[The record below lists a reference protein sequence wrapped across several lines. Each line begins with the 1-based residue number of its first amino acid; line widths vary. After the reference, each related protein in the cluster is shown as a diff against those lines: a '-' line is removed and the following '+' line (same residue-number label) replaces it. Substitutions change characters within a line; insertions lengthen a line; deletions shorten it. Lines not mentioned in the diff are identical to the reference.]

1 MADRIKGIT
10 VEIGG
15 DTSGLDK
22 ALKKTNSEING
33 TQKELKQVERLL
45 KLDPTNTDLL
55 AQRQELLSK
64 AVGQTTDKL
73 DALKKAKA
81 EADEQMKNGT
91 EVNQAEY
98 RRLEREIVATEQ
110 SLGSLK
116 EASQESNAALA
127 AIGATADKI
136 SQGAGKIAS
145 ATKGISTAAAGALG
159 ALGGAAYKAVTMSDD
174 LNTLAKQSGFTTA
187 ELQKMQYAADRI
199 DVSVETITGSATKLK
214 KNMTSTSKDVTAAFD
229 QLGVSVRDSNGELL
243 DVSDVF
249 DQTVMALSQ
258 IENETER
265 DTLAMTLFGKS
276 ADQLAGVIDDG
287 GAALREY
294 GREAQDLGLILDQ
307 ETLDGLNEVNDAI
320 DKIKA
325 QSAATLATTGAKA
338 MEVLLPIF
346 EDVIE
351 AVGRVLE
358 YIGNLDEGTLK
369 LIMTVLAV
377 VAAISPVAGIISKI
391 AGAISAVTPILSTII
406 ATVGAI
412 PLAIAAAV
420 AAIAIFGDDIQR
432 VLQRV
437 DDFLQGVFVRDWSE
451 QFGILGNV
459 LNGFAAAAKG
469 IWDAI
474 KQVFNGVID
483 FIRGVFTGDWER
495 AWNGVKDIF
504 GSVFSA
510 FVGLAKAPLN
520 AVIGL
525 LNAAVD
531 ALNSMI
537 RGLNRIS
544 VDIPDWVPG
553 LGGKSFGIDIPEI
566 GKIPYLA
573 NGGVVSNGGRAIVG
587 EAGAEMLTVQGG
599 RAYVQPLG
607 GGGAPQIVM
616 NNTFNGY
623 NSAAGAAAARDLAA
637 QVNRALG
644 RAY

>member
-22 ALKKTNSEING
+22 ALKKTNGEINS

-81 EADEQMKNGT
+81 QADEQMKNGT
-91 EVNQAEY
+91 EVNQTEY
-98 RRLEREIVATEQ
+98 RRLEREIVQTEQ

-116 EASQESNAALA
+116 KASQESNAALA

-145 ATKGISTAAAGALG
+145 ATKGLSTAAAGVIG
-159 ALGGAAYKAVTMSDD
+159 ALGGAAYKAAALSDD
-174 LNTLAKQSGFTTA
+174 LNTLSKQSGFSTA
-187 ELQKMQYAADRI
+187 SLQKMQYAADRI

-229 QLGVSVRDSNGELL
+229 KLGISVTDANGELR
-243 DVSDVF
+243 DSTEVF
-249 DQTVMALSQ
+249 YEAISGLSQ
-258 IENETER
+258 IQNETER
-265 DTLAMTLFGKS
+265 DTLAMTLFGRS
-276 ADQLAGVIDDG
+276 ADQLAGIIDDG
-287 GAALREY
+287 GSALREF
-294 GREAQDLGLILDQ
+294 GAEAEELGLILDQ

-325 QSAATLATTGAKA
+325 QGAATLATTGAKA
-338 MEVLLPIF
+338 METLLPIF
-346 EDVIE
+346 EEVID
-351 AVGRVLE
+351 AIGRALE
-358 YIGNLDEGTLK
+358 WIGSLDEGTLK

-391 AGAISAVTPILSTII
+391 AGAVSAATPIISTII

-420 AAIAIFGDDIQR
+420 AAIAIFGDDIQL
-432 VLQRV
+432 VLQKV
-437 DDFLQGVFVRDWSE
+437 DDFLQGVFVRDWTE
-451 QFGILGNV
+451 QFGVLGNV
-459 LNGFAAAAKG
+459 VNGFLGGVKS
-469 IWDAI
+469 IWDALKKI
-474 KQVFNGVID
+474 LDGIID

-495 AWNGVKDIF
+495 AWNGVKEIF
-504 GSVFSA
+504 GGA
-510 FVGLAKAPLN
+510 FQGLVALAKAPLN
-520 AVIGL
+520 MILSLINGVIEGV
-525 LNAAVD
+525 NK
-531 ALNSMI
+531 MI
-537 RGLNRIS
+537 RGLNKIS
-544 VDIPDWVPG
+544 IDIPDWVPVF
-553 LGGKSFGIDIPEI
+553 GGESFGLHLPEI
-566 GKIPYLA
+566 GKIPLLA
-573 NGGVVSNGGRAIVG
+573 NGGVVQNGGRAIVG

-599 RAYVQPLG
+599 RAYVQPLS
-607 GGGAPQIVM
+607 GGAPQIVM

-623 NSAAGAAAARDLAA
+623 DSAAGAAAARDLAA

-644 RAY
+644 RVY